1 MTDDRAE
8 ETAVTARRLVRA
20 TDRATLATSL
30 DGWPY
35 ASLVLVATEHDATPL
50 LLLSD
55 LAEHTRNLTRDKR
68 VSLLFDGTA
77 GLVDPLTGPR
87 VTVLGELVPAE
98 PRLLPRFTAR
108 HPSSALYAG
117 FKDFGLYRLTVTRA
131 HLVAGF
137 GRIEW
142 IEGSS
147 LLYPAATP
155 ALATAEVEIVA
166 HMNKDHA
173 ATLDLCAHRVLG
185 RTGDGWRLASL
196 DPEGADLRCEA
207 ATARLDFAAPVTD
220 GAAARAEFMRLAE
233 LARRPE

>member
-1 MTDDRAE
+1 MSDDRAE

-20 TDRATLATSL
+20 TGRATLATSL

-55 LAEHTRNLTRDKR
+55 LAEHTRNLKRDKR

-87 VTVLGELVPAE
+87 VTVLGELAPAE

-117 FKDFGLYRLTVTRA
+117 FKDFRLYRLAVTRA

-142 IEGSS
+142 IEGAS
-147 LLYPAATP
+147 LLYPAAPP
-155 ALATAEVEIVA
+155 ALAAAEAEIVTQ
-166 HMNKDHA
+166 MNKEHA
-173 ATLDLCAHRVLG
+173 PTLDLYAHRLLG
-185 RTGDGWRLASL
+185 RTGEGWQLASL
-196 DPEGADLRCEA
+196 DPEGVDLRCEA

-220 GAAARAEFMRLAE
+220 AAAARAEFMRLAE